1 MTTTEH
7 KSLRGRP
14 KTIRAEKVLEVA
26 IEAYWHNDLADVS
39 VNSICRA
46 AQASKPSVYREFGN
60 EDGLT
65 RAALES
71 YAEQLLSDVSKI
83 LQSGQGMN
91 ETLDALIDF
100 IITDARLEIG
110 CLFHKMRAGK
120 NRLGPKTREL
130 VEELNR
136 AAQGN
141 YQTFFQDRRS
151 TGDWYG
157 TVSTDVAAKYL
168 GEQIALALAQRASG
182 ENATTIREILSLALS
197 VFR

>member
-1 MTTTEH
+1 MTTEH
-7 KSLRGRP
+7 KSPRGRP
-14 KTIRAEKVLEVA
+14 KTMSAEKVLEVA
-26 IEAYWHNDLADVS
+26 IEAYWQNDLADVS

-65 RAALES
+65 RAALEK

-100 IITDARLEIG
+100 IITDARLETG

-120 NRLGPKTREL
+120 NSLGPKTHEL

-141 YQTFFQDRRS
+141 FQTFFQDRRS

-157 TVSTDVAAKYL
+157 AVSIDVAAKYL
-168 GEQIALALAQRASG
+168 GEQIALALGQRASG

>member
-1 MTTTEH
+1 MTTEH
-7 KSLRGRP
+7 KSPRGRP
-14 KTIRAEKVLEVA
+14 KTMSAEKVLEVA
-26 IEAYWHNDLADVS
+26 IEAYWQNDLADVS

-46 AQASKPSVYREFGN
+46 AQVSKPSVYREFGN

-65 RAALES
+65 HAALKS
-71 YAEQLLSDVSKI
+71 YAEHLLSDLSKI
-83 LQSGQGMN
+83 LQTGQGMN

-120 NRLGPKTREL
+120 KSLGPKTHEL

-141 YQTFFQDRRS
+141 FQTFFQDRRS

-157 TVSTDVAAKYL
+157 AVSIDVAAKYL
-168 GEQIALALAQRASG
+168 GEQIALAVGQRASG

>member
-1 MTTTEH
+1 MITTEH

-26 IEAYWHNDLADVS
+26 IEAYWQNDLADVS

-141 YQTFFQDRRS
+141 FQTFFQDRRS

-157 TVSTDVAAKYL
+157 AVSIDVAAKYL
-168 GEQIALALAQRASG
+168 GEQIALALGQRASG

>member
-1 MTTTEH
+1 
-7 KSLRGRP
+7 
-14 KTIRAEKVLEVA
+14 
-26 IEAYWHNDLADVS
+26 
-39 VNSICRA
+39 
-46 AQASKPSVYREFGN
+46 
-60 EDGLT
+60 
-65 RAALES
+65 
-71 YAEQLLSDVSKI
+71 
-83 LQSGQGMN
+83 
-91 ETLDALIDF
+91 
-100 IITDARLEIG
+100 
-110 CLFHKMRAGK
+110 MRAGK

-136 AAQGN
+136 AAQGG

>member
-1 MTTTEH
+1 MITEH
-7 KSLRGRP
+7 KSPRGRP
-14 KTIRAEKVLEVA
+14 KTMSAEKVLEVA
-26 IEAYWHNDLADVS
+26 IEAYWQNDLADVS

-46 AQASKPSVYREFGN
+46 AQVSKPSVYREFGN

-65 RAALES
+65 HAALKS
-71 YAEQLLSDVSKI
+71 YAEHLLSDLSKI
-83 LQSGQGMN
+83 LQTGQGMN

-120 NRLGPKTREL
+120 NSLGPKTHEL

-141 YQTFFQDRRS
+141 FQTFFQDRRS
-151 TGDWYG
+151 TGDWYDA
-157 TVSTDVAAKYL
+157 VSIDVAAKYL
-168 GEQIALALAQRASG
+168 GEQIALALGQRASG

>member
-1 MTTTEH
+1 M
-7 KSLRGRP
+7 S
-14 KTIRAEKVLEVA
+14 AEKVLEVA
-26 IEAYWHNDLADVS
+26 IEAYWQNDLADVS

-46 AQASKPSVYREFGN
+46 AQVSKPSVYREFGN

-65 RAALES
+65 HAALES
-71 YAEQLLSDVSKI
+71 YAEHLLSDLSKI
-83 LQSGQGMN
+83 LQTGQGMN

-120 NRLGPKTREL
+120 NSLGPKTHEL

-141 YQTFFQDRRS
+141 FQTFFQDRRS

-157 TVSTDVAAKYL
+157 AVSIDVAAKYL
-168 GEQIALALAQRASG
+168 GEQIALALGQRASG

-197 VFR
+197 VFQ

>member
-7 KSLRGRP
+7 KAPRGRP
-14 KTIRAEKVLEVA
+14 KTMSAEKVLEVA
-26 IEAYWHNDLADVS
+26 IEAYWQNDLADVS

-46 AQASKPSVYREFGN
+46 AQVSKPSVYREFGN

-65 RAALES
+65 HAALES
-71 YAEQLLSDVSKI
+71 YAEQLLSDLSKI

-120 NRLGPKTREL
+120 NSLGPKTHEL

-141 YQTFFQDRRS
+141 FQTFFQDRRS

-157 TVSTDVAAKYL
+157 AVSIDVAAKYL
-168 GEQIALALAQRASG
+168 GEQIALALGQRASG